1 MKCSNCG
8 KRLRGEDIVYY
19 DKRYTYTC
27 CSTACLLYIIAD
39 YNVLTVNEYKRRF
52 PDEV

>member
-8 KRLRGEDIVYY
+8 RELVKVYY

-27 CSTACLLYIIAD
+27 CSAACLLYILSD
-39 YNVLTVNEYKRRF
+39 YNVLDVEEYKRRF
-52 PDEV
+52 PDEF